1 MPNPSNL
8 PEPFRKQ
15 VADKLSDIQKDVSM
29 WNTLRVNF
37 AGKLQEWDPTQ
48 PAAENDSKKRLFPAR
63 VDTSAEIAMETRE
76 KVRMELERLFDK
88 LGSLMV
94 HVESAFTELKQEI
107 GEVLFVC
114 HD

>member
-1 MPNPSNL
+1 MQNPSNL
-8 PEPFRKQ
+8 PEPFRKL

-48 PAAENDSKKRLFPAR
+48 PAAENDSKERLFPSR

-76 KVRMELERLFDK
+76 KVRMEFERLFDN
-88 LGSLMV
+88 LGRLQA
-94 HVESAFTELKQEI
+94 HIESAFTELKQEI
-107 GEVLFVC
+107 GESLFVC